1 MILAVIDASVMVAFY
16 VADDPRRDAVVSSFS
31 SGDTLFAPSHIDAEI
46 VSALRGLARRN
57 DAVRAVVPETLH
69 HLSGFAIW
77 RMPLVPLLQ
86 CVWELRDDI
95 TPYDAAYI
103 ALAER
108 LDARL
113 ITADAKL
120 AGVTGARCRLELI
133 G

>member
-16 VADDPRRDAVVSSFS
+16 VADDPRRDAVVASFS